1 MAEPGEEL
9 EWLILIIDAI
19 PIISSLILI
28 TVAFGTILFFFTE
41 IYDFKARSDASDT
54 HYWLRSFGVAMS
66 AALIFILFEFLFGLL
81 MFSPI
86 FYSEIPVNLM
96 NAVLSTNI
104 NAMIQQI
111 ISNPSIS
118 VNVLLGIMVFLI
130 VIIMSY
136 IMLGVY
142 HVNFGWTTLL
152 TWSAIGT
159 YFFVDI
165 VLVNNLYSGGVAGA
179 LGSIGNSIR
188 DALMGALIP

>member
-9 EWLILIIDAI
+9 EWLILLIDAI
-19 PIISSLILI
+19 PTISSLLLI

-66 AALIFILFEFLFGLL
+66 AALVFILFQFLFGLL
-81 MFSPI
+81 LILSPL
-86 FYSEIPVNLM
+86 FYSDIPVNLM

-111 ISNPSIS
+111 ISNPNIS
-118 VNVLLGIMVFLI
+118 VLVLLGSMIFII

-152 TWSAIGT
+152 TWSAIAT
-159 YFFVDI
+159 YFFVDL
-165 VLVNNLYSGGVAGA
+165 VLVNTIYEGGVAGI
-179 LGSIGNSIR
+179 LSTVGNSIR
-188 DALMGALIP
+188 DALRGALL